1 MTKKSK
7 LNIILPIA
15 FTVALLASM
24 IYCGEF
30 ASSGSMF
37 KSVLQLSAIYMLLAV
52 SLNLLNGFTGL
63 FSLGQAGFMTIG
75 AYTYAIF
82 TIPVKS
88 RASVYYLYGVADWLK
103 NIELP
108 VIIALIVA
116 GLAAALACV
125 GAALVYLAQE

>member
-15 FTVALLASM
+15 FTAALLASM

-88 RASVYYLYGVADWLK
+88 RASVYYLYGVATSYGSR
-103 NIELP
+103 P
-108 VIIALIVA
+108 
-116 GLAAALACV
+116 AAALQCRPSAY
-125 GAALVYLAQE
+125 GSFHRG